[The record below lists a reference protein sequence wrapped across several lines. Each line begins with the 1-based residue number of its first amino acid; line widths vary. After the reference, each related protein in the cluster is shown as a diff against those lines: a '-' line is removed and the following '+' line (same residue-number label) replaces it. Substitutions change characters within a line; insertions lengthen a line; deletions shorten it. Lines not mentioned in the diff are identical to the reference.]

1 MSELSGCSVFGWR
14 WPFWSIPLPVASRNS
29 GNFNAQVRELVAEHI
44 KTLPEGQGKV
54 LEGLKRFHHTFASE
68 WREAGGSLAALQR
81 ILGHSTIRVT
91 EQYGEIA
98 DDIVLREFRR
108 IEAEAAG
115 TKIERD
121 AVSGGGTRIRT
132 GE

>member
-1 MSELSGCSVFGWR
+1 
-14 WPFWSIPLPVASRNS
+14 
-29 GNFNAQVRELVAEHI
+29 VRELVSEHI
-44 KTLPEGQGKV
+44 KTLPEGQGKALV
-54 LEGLKRFHHTFASE
+54 GLKRFHVHLTRHTFASE